1 MFVLISKSVNNSELL
16 KISSKSKIKP
26 TDTPAEPIMCT
37 GLNSL
42 IWVNASYPIV
52 TIKKIYK
59 NDSLQGKL
67 FGKCKPCQI

>member
-26 TDTPAEPIMCT
+26 TDTPAEPIMCA

-42 IWVNASYPIV
+42 IWVNASYIRM
-52 TIKKIYK
+52 ILYK
-59 NDSLQGKL
+59 VNYLENVNHAKYSLEYWN
-67 FGKCKPCQI
+67 